1 MELLATKLERKRED
15 LQRIQAL
22 VPLGYLR
29 LNLNV
34 CGLGRC
40 HGVRYSNKK
49 LPLEEKK
56 FLETWDIM
64 SSKY

>member
-1 MELLATKLERKRED
+1 MRGG

-22 VPLGYLR
+22 VPLCHLSF
-29 LNLNV
+29 NSNV

-40 HGVRYSNKK
+40 HSVRHSNKK
-49 LPLEEKK
+49 CPLDEKK

-64 SSKY
+64 SSMD